1 MENRILIPFIAFT
14 ILSSGMAFPFESAF
28 AVVPNAPTNLGDS
41 GAPGATN
48 IPLSWSAP
56 GSGQAPDGYRIDYAT
71 ETSFGNFGSFSTIV
85 ADTGSDAVGYN
96 VTGLVEGEFY
106 RFRVYSLHGT
116 DVSTGYAEADR
127 GTKFESAQ
135 NFSGGHQ
142 NFYEGQHHAEG
153 TQFAAGQSFTGGT
166 QNFGA
171 GQTFGAGT
179 SFTTGQDFS
188 TGTQTFGANSH
199 FEEGATFAAGQ
210 AFSGTQNFNGQME
223 FKEGAQFAENQ
234 SFGNSMTFDG
244 ANTFAAGTVFGA
256 PQDFTAQS
264 EQYGPVAL
272 NAIST
277 GTTSPYTVLAAVTAG
292 AVTQISDVNGGDF
305 DTGILYFDFPN
316 GTLTGKQFNDV
327 QFTDSNSNGKI
338 DCTSIAACELA
349 TLSEPVTVAATT
361 QLLIIQD
368 SVQTF
373 GAGTAFTGGVTFPK
387 GQGFD
392 GVMDF
397 SNGAQTFSPNMS
409 FFAGQDFS
417 AGGHNHDFDKIGL
430 QFGAGT
436 IFPANEEFGEGL
448 SFTQGTQAF
457 AGSNTFKDGSK
468 FAAGQSFSAAQNFYG
483 AMEFGDNTTFDVAMD
498 FSHGFETAGAKGV
511 GAITSPEK
519 DFYDIFQTF
528 DVGAGESVTALNGG
542 AFETGVIFADF
553 NSVLT
558 GYAINDVQFTDSNS
572 NGKID
577 CTSDGACELAD
588 LFKGV
593 TLDGSE
599 NITFA
604 QEPAHTFGPG
614 TDFPAGTSFAK
625 GTAFPGVMDFAGAM
639 TFEPGMQFYAGQD
652 FSTGGHNHDFDKHMM
667 EFGAGAIF
675 AANEEFGIG
684 ADFDAGYQP
693 FAGSNTFKDG
703 SKFATGQSFSTV
715 QHFVGA
721 MTFGENT
728 QFLAAQD
735 FASNSKE
742 VAAIGLGA
750 TNVSVVNFHDLFVAA
765 DGGAVTQLSS
775 ADGTFETGVIF
786 ADFDSQPLTGYQIND
801 VQFTD
806 SNGNGKIDCV
816 SDAACE
822 LADLDVGVTL
832 DGDESI
838 NISQDF
844 VQTFG
849 AGTDFPAGSTF
860 PNKQNFDNPMD
871 FLGAMTF
878 SPGMLFADSQDFGNY
893 NHDFDKP
900 EIVFGS
906 GTEFPANEEFG
917 IGASFTKGVV
927 SFAGSNT
934 FKENSQFATGQD
946 FTTNTMNFVGSSIF
960 GDATS
965 FTTGQG
971 FTDTQ
976 SFGDSSTFVASSFTT
991 GQEFTDGTMNFV
1003 GSNTFEDATSFT
1015 TGQGFSDTQSFG
1027 ASSTFVAS
1035 TFTTGQDFTA
1045 GTMNFADSNTFGANN
1060 SFANGQAFS
1069 NTQSF
1074 GTGTSYSGNTNF
1086 ADTQEFAA
1094 DSSFGTGQVFD
1105 AGESYTMNASG
1116 LQFGTDTGL
1125 DFGKARE
1132 FGDSAKFATGQSFT
1146 AHSHDLSADS
1156 IQYGGGS
1163 SFTKTTFGDSADFS
1177 SGVQTFGASSTFGEA
1192 TEFADS
1198 QVFTT
1203 AQSFTGNLHFGE
1215 STSFTASSQTFSA
1228 GTSFGTG
1235 TSFTVGQEM
1244 PTGIVHS
1251 TGLSLTDYT
1260 CSDAACTNNNDD
1272 AMLSPGE
1279 ALVSG
1284 QDPAA
1289 IETSISE
1296 GNNGFSV
1303 EGLGLSMTFDSVS
1316 TDGKISVDLMDPDN
1330 VPSLE
1335 TSGDGIQTISTG
1347 TAIGSAMEISASS
1360 ATSSGNMTISM
1371 TYLDADVEAA
1381 GLEESDLTMSHYEN
1395 GEWVE
1400 ETNCTV
1406 DAENNTVTCT
1416 VDSID

>member
-1 MENRILIPFIAFT
+1 MVSPFQ
-14 ILSSGMAFPFESAF
+14 SAF
-28 AVVPNAPTNLGDS
+28 AIQPAEPTNLRDS
-41 GAPGATN
+41 GAPGATT
-48 IPLSWSAP
+48 IPLLWSAP
-56 GSGQAPDGYRIDYAT
+56 AAGQAPDGYRIDYAT
-71 ETSFGNFGSFSTIV
+71 ETSHGVFGSFSTLV
-85 ADTGSDAVGYN
+85 ADTGSTAVSYTA
-96 VTGLVEGEFY
+96 TGLTEGEFY
-106 RFRVYSLHGT
+106 RFRVYSLHDS
-116 DVSTGYAEADR
+116 DVSNNYAQADR
-127 GTKFESAQ
+127 GTQFDSAQ
-135 NFSGGHQ
+135 DYSGGHQ
-142 NFYEGQHHAEG
+142 NFNEGQHHKAG
-153 TQFAAGQSFTGGT
+153 TEFAAGQSFTGGT
-166 QNFGA
+166 QNFA
-171 GQTFGAGT
+171 ANQTFGAGT

-188 TGTQTFGANSH
+188 TGTQTFGAHSH

-210 AFSGTQNFNGQME
+210 AFSGTQTFNGAME

-234 SFGNSMTFDG
+234 SFGNSMTFQG
-244 ANTFAAGTVFGA
+244 SNTFLANTVFDA
-256 PQDFTAQS
+256 SQDFTAQS

-277 GTTSPYTVLAAVTAG
+277 GTTSPYTILAAITAG
-292 AVTQISDVNGGDF
+292 AVTQITDANGGDF
-305 DTGILYFDFPN
+305 DTGILYFDFPS
-316 GTLTGKQFNDV
+316 GTLTGKQFNDL

-349 TLSEPVTVAATT
+349 TLSEPVTVVATT

-409 FFAGQDFS
+409 FYAGQDFS
-417 AGGHNHDFDKIGL
+417 TGGHDHDFDKLGL

-436 IFPANEEFGEGL
+436 VFPANEEFGAGL
-448 SFTQGTQAF
+448 SFTKGTQAF

-483 AMEFGDNTTFDVAMD
+483 AMEFGDNTVFDVAMD

-528 DVGAGESVTALNGG
+528 DVGAGESVTALNSGT
-542 AFETGVIFADF
+542 FETGVIFADF

-577 CTSDGACELAD
+577 CVSDAACELAD

-625 GTAFPGVMDFAGAM
+625 GTAFPGVMDFGGVM

-652 FSTGGHNHDFDKHMM
+652 FGDHDHDFDKHMM
-667 EFGAGAIF
+667 EFGAGSSF
-675 AANEEFGIG
+675 TLNETFGIG

-703 SKFATGQSFSTV
+703 SKFATGQSFTSM
-715 QHFVGA
+715 QHFVGT

-735 FASNSKE
+735 FASNSVG

-765 DGGAVTQLSS
+765 DGSAVTQLSS
-775 ADGTFETGVIF
+775 ADGIFETGVIF

-806 SNGNGKIDCV
+806 TNGNGKIDCT

-822 LADLDVGVTL
+822 LADLDIGVTL

-838 NISQDF
+838 NISQDYI
-844 VQTFG
+844 QTFG
-849 AGTDFPAGSTF
+849 SGTDFPAGSTF
-860 PNKQNFDNPMD
+860 PNKQNFDSPMD

-878 SPGMLFADSQDFGNY
+878 SPGMLFADSQDFGDHD
-893 NHDFDKP
+893 HDFDKP
-900 EIVFGS
+900 EMAFGS
-906 GTEFPANEEFG
+906 GTSFTANEEFG
-917 IGASFTKGVV
+917 IGASFTKGTV

-934 FKENSQFATGQD
+934 FKENSQFA
-946 FTTNTMNFVGSSIF
+946 S
-960 GDATS
+960 
-965 FTTGQG
+965 GQG
-971 FTDTQ
+971 FTDAKQT
-976 SFGDSSTFVASSFTT
+976 FGDSSTFVASSFTT

-1015 TGQGFSDTQSFG
+1015 TGQGFSDTQAFG
-1027 ASSTFVAS
+1027 ASSTFVAA

-1045 GTMNFADSNTFGANN
+1045 GTMNFADSSTFGANN

-1069 NTQSF
+1069 NTQTF
-1074 GTGTSYSGNTNF
+1074 GTGTSYSGNTDF
-1086 ADTQEFAA
+1086 ADTQEFAS
-1094 DSSFGTGQVFD
+1094 DSSFGTGQVFT

-1125 DFGKARE
+1125 DFGQARE
-1132 FGDSAKFATGQSFT
+1132 FGDSAEFATGQSFT
-1146 AHSHDLSADS
+1146 DHNHDLSADS
-1156 IQYGGGS
+1156 IQYGTGS
-1163 SFTKTTFGDSADFS
+1163 SFTDEETFGSSADFS
-1177 SGVQTFGASSTFGEA
+1177 SGVQTFGDSSTFGQA

-1198 QVFTT
+1198 QVFTS
-1203 AQSFTGNLHFGE
+1203 AQSFTDNMHFGE
-1215 STSFTASSQTFSA
+1215 STSFTASSQTFSS

-1289 IETSISE
+1289 IQTSISDD
-1296 GNNGFSV
+1296 NNGFSV

-1316 TDGKISVDLMDPDN
+1316 TDGTISVDLVDPDN
-1330 VPSLE
+1330 VPDLE

-1360 ATSSGNMTISM
+1360 ATSTGDMTISM
-1371 TYLDADVEAA
+1371 TYIDADVEAT
-1381 GLEESDLTMSHYEN
+1381 GLAETDLTMSHYEN

-1406 DAENNTVTCT
+1406 DTVNNTVTCT